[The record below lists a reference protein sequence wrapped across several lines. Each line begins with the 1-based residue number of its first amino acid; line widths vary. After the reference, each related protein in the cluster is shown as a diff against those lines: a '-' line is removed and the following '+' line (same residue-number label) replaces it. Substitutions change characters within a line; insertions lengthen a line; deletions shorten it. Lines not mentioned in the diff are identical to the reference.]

1 MSKLSNKEINGYKL
15 IKLIG
20 KGAFGYIYQG
30 NILKTKEVVA
40 IKVVEIERFKECD
53 GLLGKL
59 VLSEQDALKKVKSQ
73 YVVGFIDC
81 FQDNS
86 YNYLVM
92 EYCDSGD
99 LEQQIKDPKTFLTEQ
114 DAIGILR
121 QILQGLRDMHAAL
134 IIHRDLKLANILIH
148 NHSIYKIADL
158 GFSKILQNETDLSCL
173 QLGSLYTMA
182 PEIYN
187 QNSYGL
193 SSDMFS
199 VGVIFYQILFGR
211 FPFSQ
216 NDYELE
222 TQPLINFTR
231 NKIPVSEASKDLIT
245 KMLQFDPQ
253 KRIKFEEIAKHKVF
267 EKQMFNQISRIQLQS
282 SKVRIEEHSQFYQK
296 EGKKI
301 EKENQQ
307 EIQATKERLMSFKKP
322 QEAGQNLQQQQL
334 QSISNQIIDI
344 NLISGEI
351 SLPVN
356 SQKKN
361 EMNQKINHFNKTMN
375 DIYYFS
381 NTIQEVFQI
390 QMRAHYA
397 AIILCYQVKI
407 MTSKIQEQMQDQI
420 QIHKGDIDLEF
431 DLTQLKQILEL
442 AEQLYMVIDF
452 QLQDIAQQQIQ
463 SGDIRIQEMLKNQI
477 SKKQLNDN
485 LYNEINAL
493 ITKENNQITYVLYHM
508 IKCCQYC
515 FMLNQQYKEI
525 ELDINNFDIKK
536 SKQIH
541 PNQNDIKLDFKKI
554 QEYDQ
559 QIQ

>member
-1 MSKLSNKEINGYKL
+1 MSKLYNKEINGYKFS
-15 IKLIG
+15 KLIG
-20 KGAFGYIYQG
+20 KGAFGYVYQG
-30 NILKTKEVVA
+30 NNLKTNEMVA

-53 GLLGKL
+53 GLLGQL
-59 VLSEQDALKKVKSQ
+59 VQSEQNALRKVKSQ
-73 YVVGFIDC
+73 YVVAFIDC
-81 FQDNS
+81 FQDNQ

-99 LEQQIKDPKTFLTEQ
+99 LEEQIKNPNASLTEK

-121 QILQGLRDMHAAL
+121 QILKGLRDMHAAL

-187 QNSYGL
+187 SNSYGL

-216 NDYELE
+216 SDYELE
-222 TQPLINFTR
+222 TQPIIDFTM
-231 NKIPVSEASKDLIT
+231 NKIPVSEASKDLI
-245 KMLQFDPQ
+245 KRMLQFDPQ

-267 EKQMFNQISRIQLQS
+267 EKEIFNQTSRIQLQS
-282 SKVRIEEHSQFYQK
+282 SKVSMDEHIQFYQR
-296 EGKKI
+296 EGNKI
-301 EKENQQ
+301 EKQNQQ
-307 EIQATKERLMSFKKP
+307 EIQATKARMVSNKK
-322 QEAGQNLQQQQL
+322 QSDINQYLQQQQI
-334 QSISNQIIDI
+334 QSIQKQKIDKNI
-344 NLISGEI
+344 ISGEF
-351 SLPVN
+351 SLPAN
-356 SQKKN
+356 SKKKN
-361 EMNQKINHFNKTMN
+361 EMNQKINHFNNTMN

-381 NTIQEVFQI
+381 NTIQEIFQI

-397 AIILCYQVKI
+397 AVILCYQVKI
-407 MTSKIQEQMQDQI
+407 MTARIQEQMQDQI
-420 QIHKGDIDLEF
+420 QIHNGDTDLEF
-431 DLTQLKQILEL
+431 DLTQIKQILEL

-463 SGDIRIQEMLKNQI
+463 SGDVRIQEMLKDQT

-508 IKCCQYC
+508 IKCCEYC
-515 FMLNQQYKEI
+515 FMLNKQYKEI
-525 ELDINNFDIKK
+525 QLDINNFDIKN
-536 SKQIH
+536 SKLIH
-541 PNQNDIKLDFKKI
+541 PNQNDIKLEFKKI
-554 QEYDQ
+554 LEYDQ
-559 QIQ
+559 Y